1 MRYLLLLL
9 IFLALLSFIHASES
23 SDSSSDCSDES
34 FESDIETGGSSLSLD
49 DFGIENRNDPIYFK
63 QVPIVQFEHALR
75 IHLTILSAFLFAKS
89 TELIYKFLGLV
100 SILSLPIQ
108 LMYYFGHYFSI
119 RNCTF
124 ERIQYANSKR
134 YVSFNCWLF
143 TPLSWV
149 TECFLLMSDEEYAK
163 FQPYLPTRNNLTII
177 FFFQFLHYLGAFDS
191 LYWAYFRR
199 NTNRTE

>member
-1 MRYLLLLL
+1 MRYLLLLF
-9 IFLALLSFIHASES
+9 IVFALVSFIHASES
-23 SDSSSDCSDES
+23 SYSSSDCSDES

-49 DFGIENRNDPIYFK
+49 DFRIEDYNDPIVFK
-63 QVPIVQFEHALR
+63 QVSIVQFEHALR
-75 IHLTILSAFLFAKS
+75 IHLTILCAFLFAKA
-89 TELIYKFLGLV
+89 TEPIYKFLGLV

-108 LMYYFGHYFSI
+108 LMYYFGYYFFLRTCSL
-119 RNCTF
+119 
-124 ERIQYANSKR
+124 ERIKYANSKR

-149 TECFLLMSDEEYAK
+149 TECLLLMSDEEYAK

-177 FFFQFLHYLGAFDS
+177 FFFQFLHYLGVFDS

-199 NTNRTE
+199 TTTRTE